1 MLILNLLIIGNSQLD
16 TQKAKKVID
25 SFYKANVKIID
36 LNEMQNDINIL
47 LTSSD
52 TSNIKE
58 YVNNLFKNDI
68 FISDEMHII
77 NLCFFII
84 ICIISLLKERNEN
97 LNIFSYNDGL
107 LWKSLLNFK
116 TSTDAHNLIED
127 LLIYLNQ
134 YFLNNPDN
142 KYSAISEKIKK
153 FIQKNY
159 LKNISVGTIAEKFNY
174 TPNYI
179 SHIFKKCFSKT
190 ISDYIIELKIIKA
203 RELLT
208 DKNNKIA
215 EIAQTLGF
223 SSTSYFC
230 SVFKKYTLLTP
241 KEYRIKNLSI

>member
-1 MLILNLLIIGNSQLD
+1 MLMLNLLIIGNSQLD

-47 LTSSD
+47 LTSSN

-58 YVNNLFKNDI
+58 YVNNLFKDDI

-77 NLCFFII
+77 NLCFSVIM
-84 ICIISLLKERNEN
+84 CIVSLLKEKNEK
-97 LNIFSYNDGL
+97 LNIFSYSHGL

-116 TSTDAHNLIED
+116 ASTDACNLIED
-127 LLIYLNQ
+127 LLIYTNQ
-134 YFLNNPDN
+134 YLLNNSDN
-142 KYSAISEKIKK
+142 KYSAIAEKIKK
-153 FIQKNY
+153 FIEKNY
-159 LKNISVGTIAEKFNY
+159 LKNITVSTIAEKFDY

-179 SHIFKKCFSKT
+179 SYIFKKCFSKN
-190 ISDYIIELKIIKA
+190 ILDYIIELKIIKA
-203 RELLT
+203 KELLT
-208 DKNNKIA
+208 DKNNKIS
-215 EIAQTLGF
+215 EIAHVLGF

-241 KEYRIKNLSI
+241 KEYRIKNL